1 MAALLILFPERAAR
15 PTRGGGHGGAG
26 TRSQGPST
34 HLAKLTLRWKSYLQ
48 AVNFQHLKKQEKF
61 LATPMGKGILLL
73 SLSLIKYRFVVTH
86 LLYIYISTKHQLRW
100 NQSMCLLIWG
110 CIFQLVLRDESK
122 LQKSVTIF
130 FCHRVELFVDNNLCL
145 SVVW

>member
-26 TRSQGPST
+26 TRSQGSST
-34 HLAKLTLRWKSYLQ
+34 HLAKLTFYAEKDYLQ

-86 LLYIYISTKHQLRW
+86 QLYIYISTQHQLRW
-100 NQSMCLLIWG
+100 DQCVFLSMAEYFSWY
-110 CIFQLVLRDESK
+110 
-122 LQKSVTIF
+122 SVMKANY
-130 FCHRVELFVDNNLCL
+130 RKV
-145 SVVW
+145 

>member
-26 TRSQGPST
+26 TRSQGS
-34 HLAKLTLRWKSYLQ
+34 HILQNLHYAEKDYLQ

-86 LLYIYISTKHQLRW
+86 LLYIYISTQHQLRW
-100 NQSMCLLIWG
+100 NQSVFLSMAEYFSWY
-110 CIFQLVLRDESK
+110 
-122 LQKSVTIF
+122 SVMKANY
-130 FCHRVELFVDNNLCL
+130 RKV
-145 SVVW
+145 